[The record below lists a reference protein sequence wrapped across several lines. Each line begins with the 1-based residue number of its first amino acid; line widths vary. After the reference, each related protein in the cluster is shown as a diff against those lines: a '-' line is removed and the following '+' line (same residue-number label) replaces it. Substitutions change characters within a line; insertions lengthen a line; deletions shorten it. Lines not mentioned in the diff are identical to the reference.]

1 MNRLNLA
8 ERVVRYA
15 LATGTIALVA
25 FSMASAQST
34 PTTTKPVKP
43 SPVPAKAA
51 KPAPAPVA
59 AKPAAMKTTVQTPA
73 SVVTPAASRTAL
85 PATTT
90 GQTVSPTTTSVAP
103 SNFLTTQ
110 GVSNPTQQYAGASQ
124 AGTSQAGGSR
134 APVAVQGLGTFLYG
148 DMTLTVYGCYRSG
161 TRVLCD
167 FDYTKQNSQQ
177 LNAPWPFQAVTIVDD
192 GGMVTGIHNAFFMGT
207 DGTQFQTAFVSTTP
221 VRMLMEYDNV
231 NQNYSSVAL
240 VYGTNRIQGV
250 PITQADPS
258 QPAGT
263 IPGRG
268 AAATQTSGA
277 ATAAPGTAGSPIDG
291 ATNAVNNA
299 SNTVNTTKQKSKS
312 LWDSLKSAT
321 TTK

>member
-1 MNRLNLA
+1 
-8 ERVVRYA
+8 
-15 LATGTIALVA
+15 
-25 FSMASAQST
+25 
-34 PTTTKPVKP
+34 
-43 SPVPAKAA
+43 
-51 KPAPAPVA
+51 
-59 AKPAAMKTTVQTPA
+59 
-73 SVVTPAASRTAL
+73 
-85 PATTT
+85 
-90 GQTVSPTTTSVAP
+90 
-103 SNFLTTQ
+103 
-110 GVSNPTQQYAGASQ
+110 
-124 AGTSQAGGSR
+124 
-134 APVAVQGLGTFLYG
+134 LGTFLYG

-177 LNAPWPFQAVTIVDD
+177 LNAPWPFQSVNVVDD

-277 ATAAPGTAGSPIDG
+277 ATAAPGAAGSSIDG

-321 TTK
+321 TTTK